1 MRCDDIFQ
9 EIQRLEERK
18 ERIKRARSVLSEV
31 DETPSNPY
39 DEWVN
44 DADNREAA
52 AERALGKR
60 QKPLGADGQP
70 TNFGQIIDSLG
81 EDGALPVAADLIG
94 LNKGWQKYDPASADA
109 YMKVNG
115 ANVVA
120 DRINA
125 IYAEV
130 GEEVSKSKLL
140 GEIQKN
146 SAPFVHIL
154 ENMSRLQVYD
164 DITRVHMADKVGEL
178 ADIAE
183 STGLPPN
190 RRKVAEFIQA
200 YEVAMYAHGMRNLGS
215 RRAGQL
221 LQQLK
226 GRSFDDTSVKIILDE
241 DAVGEA
247 AAVEALATEVSTK
260 PGPDGERV
268 PKEQADYIRD
278 DEVTK
283 SVIEA
288 AIEGKKGAKE
298 LRDIQKTLLLDGV
311 DPKNGAGDGQWD
323 RTWKA
328 AARAAYKDSILG
340 SAQSIGRN
348 NYLAQKLVYMVEGLR
363 AMSTNGY
370 RLMEGSG
377 MRQLNLL
384 DPTESGFI
392 RNALKAK
399 LDGARFA
406 FTAEHLANQLI
417 NDGLQEMSWPKRRM
431 ASMRR
436 AIDEGFFDGHTPFAT
451 RTDDF
456 DTQKGTLSPED
467 QYKVAIEV
475 FEAPFEGNPM
485 ARVMQ
490 FRNKMAWSIKTL
502 SNKYFVNPQLDKMGI
517 KPLPVTSVLQMNA
530 AIDQRQGMRVFL
542 VHRANELMLETAKKY
557 PDKTYKQWTEIVEAQ
572 VDDLLIKSTP
582 TQGQVARYRK
592 QFNLGDEVTDEMI
605 SSKLAQQNV
614 GFPLLDTP
622 GAKESLQASVA
633 QRMQNKPTGPAGE
646 VDSIVQKAR
655 KHESIDATIAS
666 FWRSPFNQYL
676 WDWVLGLEAAKV
688 APRAIKLAG
697 TGLNPN
703 AKITPKQLAEF
714 ESSAIM
720 AVGLYGAF
728 KALDDNDQIIGGGP
742 VDPAR
747 RRVWREALRARGQKP
762 NSILGIPMGGLP
774 IANTLF
780 LMKDLADVV
789 NNQKMNGF
797 DASEAALD
805 SISLLAAQIMRMP
818 GFYQAKTLMDAF
830 SDRNPNVALKT
841 ASMWLNSWFN
851 PINGGLRDAE
861 RLGGI
866 NRESLVTPKLH
877 QLSRDSGFLFETLG
891 PDHPM
896 NTTYAYLQQMAY
908 ESSPGLAHWG
918 LGVPVQ
924 KKNYLGD
931 DLRTPAGS
939 AAWEW
944 PLGMVGIRQGEQDH
958 TVTNTLEYMGLLQP
972 PSVQMTGLLEGV
984 PVPTELIQEHN
995 DIVGSIESTGFGTD
1009 AASFGGFS
1017 YTVKAEAGGQI
1028 FDQSVQAGAL
1038 LYRLTRGKTQK
1049 QALNAFFNDPL
1060 FAKLETNPVTTSDPA
1075 VQRMSSKDR
1084 ASRPAQRI
1092 VARIQKYYADLAT
1105 EQLRSSSTSPEAEQW
1120 RKDVAAVEEGKALDI
1135 QSFVDLQG
1143 AMQ

>member
-1 MRCDDIFQ
+1 MQCDEIFQ
-9 EIQRLEERK
+9 EIQRLEEQKQRAQ
-18 ERIKRARSVLSEV
+18 RARAVLSEV
-31 DETPSNPY
+31 DDSASNPY

-52 AERALGKR
+52 AARALGKR
-60 QKPLGADGQP
+60 QKPVGSEGQP

-125 IYAEV
+125 IFGEL
-130 GEEVSKSKLL
+130 GEEVNKSELL
-140 GEIQKN
+140 NQIQKN
-146 SAPFVHIL
+146 AAPFVHIL

-226 GRSFDDTSVKIILDE
+226 GTSFDDTSVKLILDE
-241 DAVGEA
+241 DA
-247 AAVEALATEVSTK
+247 AVEVQAVESLAEEVTTK
-260 PGPDGERV
+260 PGPNGERV

-283 SVIEA
+283 AVVEA
-288 AIEGKKGAKE
+288 AIEGKNGAAE
-298 LRDIQKTLLLDGV
+298 LREIQKTLLLDGA
-311 DPKNGAGDGQWD
+311 DPKNGAGDKEWK
-323 RTWKA
+323 RTWMA

-340 SAQSIGRN
+340 SGQSIGRN

-406 FTAEHLANQLI
+406 FTADHMATQLI
-417 NDGLQEMSWPKRRM
+417 NDGLQEMAWPRRRM

-436 AIDEGFFDGHTPFAT
+436 AISEGFFDGHTPFAT

-456 DTQKGTLSPED
+456 NTQKGTLPPEE

-502 SNKYFVNPQLDKMGI
+502 ANKYYVNPQLAKMGV

-530 AIDQRQGMRVFL
+530 AIDQRQGMRVF
-542 VHRANELMLETAKKY
+542 VAHRANELMLETAKKY
-557 PDKTYKQWTEIVEAQ
+557 PDLKYKDWRKIVEAQ
-572 VDDLLIKSTP
+572 VDELLVKANP
-582 TQGQVARYRK
+582 TQGQVARYRE
-592 QFNLGDEVTDEMI
+592 QFNLGPEVTDEMI

-614 GFPLLDTP
+614 GYPLLDTP
-622 GAKESLQASVA
+622 EAKASLDASIA

-646 VDSIVQKAR
+646 VDSMVQKAR

-676 WDWVLGLEAAKV
+676 WDWGLGLEAAKFV
-688 APRAIKLAG
+688 PRIVKLG
-697 TGLNPN
+697 VDGINPN
-703 AKITPKQLAEF
+703 ATITPKQLAEV

-720 AVGLYGAF
+720 ALGLYGAF

-742 VDPAR
+742 VDPGR

-780 LMKDLADVV
+780 LMKDLGDVI

-797 DASEAALD
+797 DGLETFLD
-805 SISLLAAQIMRMP
+805 GVSLLAAQITRMP
-818 GFYQAKTLMDAF
+818 GFYQAKVLMDAF
-830 SDRNPNVALKT
+830 SDRNPNVALRT
-841 ASMWLNSWFN
+841 VSFWLNSWFN
-851 PINGGLRDAE
+851 PVNGGLRDAE

-866 NRESLVTPKLH
+866 SRDTLVAPKLH
-877 QLSRDSGFLFETLG
+877 QFSKDSGFLFDTLG

-918 LGVPVQ
+918 LGIPVQ

-931 DLRTPAGS
+931 DLRTPGGS

-944 PLGMVGIRQGEQDH
+944 PLGMVGIRMGEQDH
-958 TVTNTLEYMGLLQP
+958 TVTNTLEYMGQLQP
-972 PSVQMTGLLEGV
+972 PSVQTTGMLEGV
-984 PVPTELIQEHN
+984 PVPVDLIQEHN
-995 DIVGSIESTGFGTD
+995 DILGTVTSNGFGTD
-1009 AASFGGFS
+1009 AASFGGFTYS
-1017 YTVKAEAGGQI
+1017 VKSKAGDVA
-1028 FDQSVQAGAL
+1028 FNSSVSATAL
-1038 LYRLTRGKTQK
+1038 LHRLTKGKTQK
-1049 QALNAFFNDPL
+1049 QALNAFFQDPL
-1060 FAKLETNPVTTSDPA
+1060 FAKLESNPATTSDPA
-1075 VQRMSSKDR
+1075 VQRMSDKDR
-1084 ASRPAQRI
+1084 RSRPAQRI

-1105 EQLRSSSTSPEAEQW
+1105 EQIRSSSTSPEAEQW
-1120 RKDVAAVEEGKALDI
+1120 RKDVKAVEEDRVL
-1135 QSFVDLQG
+1135 SVESLVDLQG
-1143 AMQ
+1143 SMR